1 MNAENTETGKRSKC
15 GMCGYVGTLTDHIGQ
30 CPRCHWDE
38 LAPASPDDRDP
49 VHETPAQMAR
59 WRDAWGQKYDGPAG
73 NYVPG
78 QFSPTGAQMIRFLPP
93 NT

>member
-1 MNAENTETGKRSKC
+1 MNTEHIETGKRSKC
-15 GMCGYVGTLTDHIGQ
+15 GMCGYVGTLTDNIGQ

-59 WRDAWGQKYDGPAG
+59 WRDAWGQKHDGPAG

-78 QFSPTGAQMIRFLPP
+78 QLSPTGAQMIRFLPP